1 MSNSRV
7 VKPHP
12 TMRQVQLDSELITFP
27 KGVLDPAEVSSR
39 LILMPK
45 CPPQSITV
53 SVMPPVPFV
62 IEHAEFIPDSD
73 DLDFN
78 YVQVGNVILS
88 AFAKRHRACDVGV
101 RVTLQVSYRGEKEL
115 STKVRLHGIGLVE
128 AGDTSSYISKRC
140 YECGRIDGIHAMGC
154 RRAHV

>member
-1 MSNSRV
+1 MKNSGV
-7 VKPHP
+7 VKHP
-12 TMRQVQLDSELITFP
+12 TMRQVQFDSELITFP
-27 KGVLDPAEVSSR
+27 KGVLDRSALRE
-39 LILMPK
+39 
-45 CPPQSITV
+45 CITV

-73 DLDFN
+73 DLDFD